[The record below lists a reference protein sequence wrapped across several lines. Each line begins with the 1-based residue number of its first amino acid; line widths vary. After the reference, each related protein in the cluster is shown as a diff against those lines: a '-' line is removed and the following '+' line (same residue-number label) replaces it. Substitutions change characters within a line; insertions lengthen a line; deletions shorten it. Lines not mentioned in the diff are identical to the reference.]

1 VTRENETV
9 IHDADRSLAAWLTS
23 ALPDSV
29 TITFETPEPSWAQR
43 SPRLPFVNAFL
54 YDIREDSNGVSA
66 GLSPVRAPSGA
77 LIGRRPSVRRYR
89 LSFLLTAWAAELA
102 AGHELLGSIM
112 AACAADDVIPP
123 GCLHGTL
130 AEAGTPVSLR
140 CAPGEQAGSPLQ
152 LWPSLGVPPRTAV
165 VMEMTVPLVPAPRT
179 GLAPPAR
186 QLDLDLAS
194 EPGGIRPR
202 AGADGTPAAEEE
214 PAAAAN
220 SAKPTSAPPT
230 SAPPTSA
237 PRWERGRI
245 TERHS

>member
-1 VTRENETV
+1 VSRENEKV
-9 IHDADRSLAAWLTS
+9 IHDADRSLAAWLAT
-23 ALPDSV
+23 ALPDGVAV
-29 TITFETPEPSWAQR
+29 TFDPPEPSWAQR

-54 YDIREDSNGVSA
+54 YDIREDGTGVSA
-66 GLSPVRAPSGA
+66 DLSPVRAPNGA
-77 LIGRRPSVRRYR
+77 LVGRRPAVRRYR
-89 LSFLLTAWAAELA
+89 LSFLLTAWAAEIA

-112 AACAADDVIPP
+112 AAFAADDVIPP

-130 AEAGTPVSLR
+130 AEAGMPVALR
-140 CAPGEQAGSPLQ
+140 CAPGDQAGSPLQ
-152 LWPSLGVPPRTAV
+152 LWQSLGVPPRTAV
-165 VMEMTVPLVPAPRT
+165 VLEMTVPLVPAPRT

-202 AGADGTPAAEEE
+202 AGADGTLAAEEE
-214 PAAAAN
+214 PAAGAN
-220 SAKPTSAPPT
+220 SAPP
-230 SAPPTSA
+230 PSA